1 MYVEAQVKY
10 TVNGDVSVT
19 KSEPFEVPTTLTTA
33 VSQYR
38 VSSVPSVGVLP
49 DSDVNIVPVLIQG
62 SSNPTLLLNL
72 NANGLEDEGFI
83 SVVVILTQDGTDDK
97 PEGEQVILVFPDTGS
112 TFSFAHSV
120 VGGGAG
126 IDPRL
131 GGGDSSTSVPRNLDY
146 SVLSTD
152 PSNNTYTLT
161 IGTAGPNGRYGLSP
175 LQMPLTVHSN
185 FVDSLPVNYMV
196 ILTTRRGTDIGV
208 GQFTYQAIPSVSG
221 VSVTTTNGQYFVN
234 FNLTSS

>member
-1 MYVEAQVKY
+1 M
-10 TVNGDVSVT
+10 
-19 KSEPFEVPTTLTTA
+19 
-33 VSQYR
+33 
-38 VSSVPSVGVLP
+38 
-49 DSDVNIVPVLIQG
+49 QG
-62 SSNPTLLLNL
+62 SDNPTLLLNL

-83 SVVVILTQDGTDDK
+83 SVVVILTQDGTPAK
-97 PEGEQVILVFPDTGS
+97 PEGEQVLLIFPDS
-112 TFSFAHSV
+112 SNNLYPFSFPNTV
-120 VGGGAG
+120 DGGSGSAPN
-126 IDPRL
+126 DPRL
-131 GGGDSSTSVPRNLDY
+131 AGGESATSAPRNLTP

-175 LQMPLTVHSN
+175 LRMPLTVHSN

-208 GQFTYQAIPSVSG
+208 GAFTYQAIPSVSG

-234 FNLTSS
+234 FNLTPS